1 VIRPCWAESVIGAD
15 HTFDASKTEA
25 VDYYLTSDSNTI
37 AFALNFVGSAYN
49 IKNATF
55 RILMENV
62 ASLDWG
68 VLDFEDLTGVKP
80 GAFNLC
86 LD

>member
-1 VIRPCWAESVIGAD
+1 VVRPCWAESVIGAD
-15 HTFDASKTEA
+15 YTFDASKTDA

-37 AFALNFVGSAYN
+37 AFALNFGGRAYI

-55 RILMENV
+55 WILMENV

-68 VLDFEDLTGVKP
+68 ILDS
-80 GAFNLC
+80 
-86 LD
+86 